1 MPHIDIEIKACCP
14 NPEGI
19 RTILKQKNAEFK
31 GIDRQTDTYF
41 KVPRGRLKLREGNI
55 ENSLIFY
62 SRPNHAGPKQSDVA
76 ICQTDPCPN
85 LKEVLTSALGVVAEV
100 KKQREIYF
108 IDNVKFH
115 IDVVEKL
122 GSFVE
127 IEAMDSDG
135 SIGRDKLLE
144 QCRRYME
151 LFGIAEGDL
160 VSASYSDMLPAQQ
173 QT

>member
-1 MPHIDIEIKACCP
+1 MSHIDIEIKARCP

-41 KVPRGRLKLREGNI
+41 KVAKGRLKLREGNI

-76 ICQTDPCPN
+76 IYQTNACPN
-85 LKEVLTSALGVVAEV
+85 LKEVLIGALGVLTKV

-108 IDNVKFH
+108 INNVKFH
-115 IDVVEKL
+115 IDLVEKL

-127 IEAMDSDG
+127 IEAIDSDG

-160 VSASYSDMLPAQQ
+160 VNASYSDMLPAQPR
-173 QT
+173 T